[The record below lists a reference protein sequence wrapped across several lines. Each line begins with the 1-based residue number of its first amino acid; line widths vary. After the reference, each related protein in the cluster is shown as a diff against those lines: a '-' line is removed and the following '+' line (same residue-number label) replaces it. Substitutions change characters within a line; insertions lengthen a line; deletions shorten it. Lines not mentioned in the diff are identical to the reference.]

1 MVMDSVFAI
10 DMRLS
15 KAVLTFGA
23 QSAMTTTEI
32 PAPIPSVSTKRTPAI
47 AKRAAVPPCSFARK

>member
-1 MVMDSVFAI
+1 MVAESVFAI
-10 DMRLS
+10 DIRLS

-32 PAPIPSVSTKRTPAI
+32 PAPIASVSTKRTPAI
-47 AKRAAVPPCSFARK
+47 VIRAIAPPRSFARK